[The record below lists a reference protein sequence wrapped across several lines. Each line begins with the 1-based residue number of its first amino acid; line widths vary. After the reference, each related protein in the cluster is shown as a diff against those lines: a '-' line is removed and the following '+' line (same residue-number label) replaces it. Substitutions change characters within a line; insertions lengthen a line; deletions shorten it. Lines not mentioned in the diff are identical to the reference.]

1 MQTRYMSMIISSE
14 IMELANTFFAR
25 TVENNEVMMVK
36 WTFPHGELPD
46 LSLERAERD
55 ALYADETERRA
66 TQLLAAANNHTDEMI
81 LKILIRYCSYIR
93 NNRYNYWQ
101 RFDLNS
107 SYRTI
112 PTLVEKMLALPID
125 TPEERGLYRQVL
137 DNFAPFVR
145 LLHEKLV
152 EQARRYI
159 RMPKRSCDL
168 VLQSLSAS
176 AVAVARSAD
185 RFGGCER
192 PARALLAEIHA
203 LKEEISGEYR
213 TLAPTILGMGQYP
226 GGAEMYQREIE
237 TYISCSETPETIMA
251 RGYEELARTEAEML
265 EVARSMGYSGSL
277 RAIMDDIQ
285 ADPRYRFDTPDEMQ
299 RALEGHLE
307 KIRPLMPRYF
317 ARMPSADCTV
327 ARTSE
332 ADEQTSSWGY
342 YNVPVPGEN
351 DKGVYYY
358 SAAELDKRCQIRTC
372 AVVYH
377 ELLPGH
383 HYQMNLVQ
391 EDETLPD
398 IVHHHYDTAYADGWA
413 EYASN
418 FCHELGLYEPMEYF
432 GRLSWDAFLCCR
444 LIVDTGL
451 NALGWTYEQARD
463 FLLEHTM
470 FTELEIRTELVR
482 YTCGMPAQAL
492 AYKWGSRFFCDL
504 RERTERAL
512 GSNFDIARF
521 HDAVL
526 AFGAIPLDILD
537 DHIHWFQGQELMR
550 AGKR

>member
-1 MQTRYMSMIISSE
+1 MIISSE
-14 IMELANTFFAR
+14 VTKLANEFFTN
-25 TVENNEVMMVK
+25 TVENNEVMIVK
-36 WTFPHGELPD
+36 WTFPNGELPD
-46 LSLERAERD
+46 LSLERAQRD
-55 ALYADETERRA
+55 AACADETERRA
-66 TQLLAAANNHTDEMI
+66 QQMLATSTSHADEMI

-93 NNRYNYWQ
+93 NNLYNYWQ

-112 PTLVEKMLALPID
+112 PTLVEKMLSLPVETSD
-125 TPEERGLYRQVL
+125 QRDFYLQVL
-137 DNFAPFVR
+137 NNFAPFVR
-145 LLHEKLV
+145 QMHEKLV
-152 EQARRYI
+152 QQARRYI
-159 RMPKRSCDL
+159 RMPKRSCEL
-168 VLQSLSAS
+168 VLQSLAS
-176 AVAVARSAD
+176 SAD
-185 RFGGCER
+185 EVERAAARFDGCEA
-192 PARALLAEIHA
+192 PAQALLAEIRS
-203 LKEEISGEYR
+203 LTEEISGDYLA
-213 TLAPTILGMGQYP
+213 LAPTALGMGQYP
-226 GGAEMYQREIE
+226 GGAAMYQREIE
-237 TYISCSETPETIMA
+237 TYISCSETPEAIMA
-251 RGYEELARTEAEML
+251 RGRDELARTEAEML
-265 EVARSMGYSGSL
+265 EVARSMGYHGTL
-277 RAIMDDIQ
+277 REIMDQIQ
-285 ADPRYRFDTPDEMQ
+285 ADPRYRFDTPEEMQ

-317 ARMPSADCTV
+317 ARMPKADCTV

-351 DKGVYYY
+351 DKGIYYY
-358 SAAELDKRCQIRTC
+358 SAAELDRRCQIRTC

-398 IVHHHYDTAYADGWA
+398 IIHHHYDTAYADGWA

-432 GRLSWDAFLCCR
+432 GRLTWDAFLCCR

-451 NALGWTYEQARD
+451 NALGWTYDEAKR

-504 RERTERAL
+504 RDRVEGAL
-512 GSNFDIARF
+512 GDDFDIKRF

-537 DHIHWFQGQELMR
+537 DHMHWFQEQELER
-550 AGKR
+550 AGRR